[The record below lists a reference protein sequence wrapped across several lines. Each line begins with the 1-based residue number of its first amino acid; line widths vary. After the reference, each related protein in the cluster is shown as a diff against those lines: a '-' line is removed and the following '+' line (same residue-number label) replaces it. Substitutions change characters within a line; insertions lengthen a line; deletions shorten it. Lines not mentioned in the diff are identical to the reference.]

1 MAIQACFPNEC
12 LSMKFANNTQII
24 KFHNKQNFILKR
36 CCFKVFDHIYL
47 PSDFNFKFSRRMDRN
62 MFDEDDVPYMTL
74 SRFGLT
80 REMIEDLPER
90 VLEDIFSGHKSPN
103 LPIHIKDGQG
113 NTIHSRT
120 RFALIRKDDGKA
132 DVLFFPEMKDCDLS
146 GFNDKQR
153 EQLLSGKAIIADV
166 DGPDRHPIKAFVQI
180 DPETKHLLSVPTP
193 VIGRNL
199 QVCAEELGLDADD
212 LQCIQRGATVSFLLK
227 GGTVT
232 MGIDLNSKTGL
243 RFCNGDYQRWKSQRT
258 QGFEEKNFGLN
269 GCWLR
274 DNDGNLKYVHETDYT
289 DAMWQEQKE
298 MAQSR
303 IAHFSR

>member
-1 MAIQACFPNEC
+1 MI
-12 LSMKFANNTQII
+12 FANDTHNIN
-24 KFHNKQNFILKR
+24 FHNRQNFILTKR
-36 CCFKVFDHIYL
+36 GFKVFRHIYL
-47 PSDFNFKFSRRMDRN
+47 PSDFNFKSRKTMNRN
-62 MFDEDDVPYMTL
+62 MFDEDEVPYMTL

-90 VLEDIFSGHKSPN
+90 VLEDIFSGLKSPN
-103 LPIHIKDGQG
+103 LPIHIKADDGSI
-113 NTIHSRT
+113 IHSRT
-120 RFALIRKDDGKA
+120 RFALIRKDDGRA

-146 GFNDKQR
+146 GFSDKQR
-153 EQLLSGKAIIADV
+153 EHLLSGKSIIADV
-166 DGPDRHPIKAFVQI
+166 DGPDGHPVKAFVQI

-199 QVCAEELGLDADD
+199 QVCAEELGLDAED
-212 LQCIQRGATVSFLLK
+212 LQCIQRGATVSFLLE

-232 MGIDLNSKTGL
+232 MGIDLNCKTGL
-243 RFCNGDYQRWKSQRT
+243 RFCNGDYQRWKSQST
-258 QGFEEKNFGLN
+258 QGFEQKNFGLN

-274 DNDGNLKYVHETDYT
+274 DEDGRLQYVHETDYT
-289 DAMWQEQKE
+289 EAMWEEQRE